1 MLNPHARFASF
12 VVGSSNR
19 LAATAAKAVAEAPG
33 AAYNPLFFYAR
44 PGLGKTHLLSAI
56 GHEAQAID
64 PARIVEYVTVDDFVE
79 AYHAALAAGQ
89 AEAYR
94 RRFTEAHLVLVDDAQ
109 LLSDQ
114 RELQSELL
122 RLIDVLMAA
131 DRQIVLAS
139 DRPPEEIQSLDERL
153 IRRFAGGLVIDIG
166 APDYETRLAILSR
179 RTSERQVDF
188 HAEVLAAVAELRIGT
203 VRELLGALNRLIA
216 QQAVTSSPITADEA
230 RRVLATL
237 GHQEAPIVPAG
248 RAGPGTTPEIAALG
262 AATRYPGGPP
272 GPRDVT
278 FRGADVG
285 GEFDSFLSDVS
296 SAVSQQVDR
305 WRQRVT
311 EAALRYRGD
320 GFHTARLDAILA
332 AEISVDPAEALTAFE
347 ADVNALRQL
356 QAEIEVAAPSLLLE
370 TALHDPDRVAEAEL
384 LVVEAREAGDPLP
397 GPSPR
402 YSLAQFAEGPSS
414 RPVLEAIRQAAS
426 APGQR
431 YNPLVIVGRG
441 GVGKTHLLHA
451 LGHALRGAGL
461 TRVAVFDGK
470 EFVDGLVTALADGA
484 IARWRQRLRR
494 CEALLIDD
502 VSAVAGKERSQEEL
516 YLLYN
521 LMLESGLQMA
531 FTAPAPPAQIP
542 GLEPRLATRLSGGLV
557 LEVGAPDREA
567 RVFEAERLLGP
578 SPADPDLVDYL
589 ASRPATS
596 LREVQQLVQRLLGAA
611 EERQMTLTVEL
622 ARTILEGTTVPH
634 PRTARRGSGLLA
646 PGGGAIRSR
655 EKMIATWPD
664 IAERLLEE
672 WS

>member
-1 MLNPHARFASF
+1 MPMLNPHARFASF

-44 PGLGKTHLLSAI
+44 PGLGKTHLLTAI
-56 GHEAQAID
+56 GHEAQSID
-64 PARIVEYVTVDDFVE
+64 AARIVEYVTVDDFVE

-122 RLIDVLMAA
+122 RLIDLLMAA

-179 RTSERQVDF
+179 RADERQIEF
-188 HAEVLAAVAELRIGT
+188 FPEVLAAVAELRIGT

-216 QQAVTSSPITADEA
+216 QQAVASSPISADEA

-237 GHQEAPIVPAG
+237 GHHEPPSAAAPAIVPVGATATPRSITAAEG
-248 RAGPGTTPEIAALG
+248 RPPVPRGD
-262 AATRYPGGPP
+262 AT
-272 GPRDVT
+272 D
-278 FRGADVG
+278 
-285 GEFDSFLSDVS
+285 GEFDAFLSDVS
-296 SAVSQQVDR
+296 NAVSQQVDR

-311 EAALRYRGD
+311 EAALRYRGE

-332 AEISVDPAEALTAFE
+332 EEIAVDPAEALAAFD
-347 ADVNALRQL
+347 ADVSALRQL
-356 QAEIEVAAPSLLLE
+356 QDELEIVAPSLLVE
-370 TALHDPDRVAEAEL
+370 TVLHDPDRVAEAEL

-414 RPVLEAIRQAAS
+414 RPVVEAIRQAAA

-431 YNPLVIVGRG
+431 YNPLVIVGRA

-451 LGHALRGAGL
+451 LAHALRAAGL

-470 EFVDGLVTALADGA
+470 EFVDGLVTALGSGS

-494 CEALLIDD
+494 CQALLIDD

-516 YLLYN
+516 YQLYN
-521 LMLESGLQMA
+521 IMLEAGLQMA
-531 FTAPAPPAQIP
+531 FTAPAAPAQLP
-542 GLEPRLATRLSGGLV
+542 GIEPRLATRLSGGLV
-557 LEVGAPDREA
+557 LELGAPDREA
-567 RVFEAERLLGP
+567 RVFEVERLLGGG
-578 SPADPDLVDYL
+578 PAPVDPDLVDFV
-589 ASRPATS
+589 ASRPAAS
-596 LREVQQLVQRLLGAA
+596 LREVQQLVQRLIGAA
-611 EERQMTLTVEL
+611 EDRQTPLTVEL
-622 ARTILEGTTVPH
+622 ARTLLDGTATSPSRPH
-634 PRTARRGSGLLA
+634 RRGSGLLA
-646 PGGGAIRSR
+646 PGSGAIRSR

-664 IAERLLEE
+664 IAERMLEE